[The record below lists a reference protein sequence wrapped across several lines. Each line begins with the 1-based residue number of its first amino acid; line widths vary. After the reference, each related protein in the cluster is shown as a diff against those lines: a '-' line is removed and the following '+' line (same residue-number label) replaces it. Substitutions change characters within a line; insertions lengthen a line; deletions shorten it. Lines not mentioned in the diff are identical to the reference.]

1 MTSGWLRRPDP
12 FIIQPIGNRDMATIL
27 IVDDSETVRTQL
39 KRDLTLE
46 GYTTIEACNGAE
58 GLRVLE
64 EHGSSIDLIFCDVN
78 MPEMDGL
85 SMCRE
90 LHKNPLLNAI
100 PIFML
105 TTQTSAEMK
114 SEGKAAGVTAWV
126 IKPYEKK
133 KVMGGLA
140 KFLAQSIVS

>member
-1 MTSGWLRRPDP
+1 MS
-12 FIIQPIGNRDMATIL
+12 NVL

-39 KRDLTLE
+39 RNDLTNE
-46 GYTTIEACNGAE
+46 GYTTFEACSGLE
-58 GLRVLE
+58 GLKILE
-64 EHGSSIDLIFCDVN
+64 GNANRIDLIFCDVN

-90 LHKNPLLNAI
+90 LHKDPILSKI

-105 TTQTSAEMK
+105 TTQTSQEMK
-114 SEGKAAGVTAWV
+114 ADGKESGVVAWI

-133 KVMGGLA
+133 KVMGGVAKVLA
-140 KFLAQSIVS
+140 RVVI

>member
-1 MTSGWLRRPDP
+1 
-12 FIIQPIGNRDMATIL
+12 MATIL

-39 KRDLTLE
+39 KGDLALE
-46 GYTTIEACNGAE
+46 GYLTLEACNGAE
-58 GLRVLE
+58 GLRILE
-64 EHGSSIDLIFCDVN
+64 EQGARIDLIFCDVN

-90 LHKNPLLNAI
+90 LHKMPVLNKI

-126 IKPYEKK
+126 VKPYEKK

-140 KFLAQSIVS
+140 KFLAHTAGN